1 MKKKYVYMINIM
13 IRIFSNSENFYE
25 EDYNDNKVKVDNNNK
40 VKVNNND
47 NDEFFIQFS
56 GNWWNNGISEAISLK
71 RNVIVKIHY
80 IRQKERLKSMYIFLV
95 RYKKKLCKTPTK
107 FKCEVYLLEYNQIT
121 SNVIEEYL
129 KEEKEHNIMSSI
141 AKEMLILFLMEHQKY
156 LKCSNY
162 FSLN

>member
-1 MKKKYVYMINIM
+1 M
-13 IRIFSNSENFYE
+13 IRIFSNSENFDE
-25 EDYNDNKVKVDNNNK
+25 EEYNDNINVNNK
-40 VKVNNND
+40 VKVNDKD

-56 GNWWNNGISEAISLK
+56 GNWWNNGISEAINLK
-71 RNVIVKIHY
+71 RSVIVKIHY

-107 FKCEVYLLEYNQIT
+107 FKCEVYLLEYNQTT